1 MNLAFW
7 KKETVGKAEH
17 EQALAEWRKVY
28 TEQFKEAARLRTEL
42 GQERETVARIVKRKR
57 EIAESLSAASL
68 ELHST
73 KADLTAAR
81 AEAEANKVD
90 ADKYRRSR
98 ANLKQF
104 RKEKEA

>member
-1 MNLAFW
+1 MFW
-7 KKETVGKAEH
+7 KKKETAAPETVSKAQH
-17 EQALAEWRKVY
+17 DRVVNNLRDDVRALS
-28 TEQFKEAARLRTEL
+28 RL
-42 GQERETVARIVKRKR
+42 
-57 EIAESLSAASL
+57 AASYK
-68 ELHST
+68 E
-73 KADLTAAR
+73 DLTAAR